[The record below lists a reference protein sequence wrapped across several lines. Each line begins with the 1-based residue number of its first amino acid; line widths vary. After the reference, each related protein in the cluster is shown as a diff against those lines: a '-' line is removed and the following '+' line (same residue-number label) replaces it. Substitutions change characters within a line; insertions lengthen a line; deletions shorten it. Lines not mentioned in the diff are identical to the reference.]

1 MWFKLYA
8 IALPVFFAIDMLWL
22 GVIARNFYRAQIGS
36 LLKADVNW
44 TAAILF
50 YLVFIGGIVFF
61 VLAPALEKSSWR
73 YALFVG
79 AMFGFI
85 TYATYDLTNLATMK
99 DWPLLVTVVDLA
111 WGSVLT
117 GSVSVISFAI
127 ARKLGM

>member
-1 MWFKLYA
+1 MSFKLYA

-99 DWPLLVTVVDLA
+99 DWPVLVTVVDLA
-111 WGSVLT
+111 WGTVLSA
-117 GSVSVISFAI
+117 SVSVISFAI

>member
-22 GVIARNFYRAQIGS
+22 GVVARNFYRAQIGS

-79 AMFGFI
+79 AAFGFI

>member
-117 GSVSVISFAI
+117 GSVSVISYAI

>member
-22 GVIARNFYRAQIGS
+22 GVVARNFYRAQIGS

-61 VLAPALEKSSWR
+61 VLAPALEKSSWK

-79 AMFGFI
+79 AAFGFI

-117 GSVSVISFAI
+117 GSVSVISYAI